1 MRGPASSAEGLDTAC
16 ARVPNSL
23 ALNVVDNAVEFGG
36 EITHGGASEDA
47 ARHHGSGSPLVGRT
61 AELGLLDTVIDRL
74 GHETPPFVDITGAA
88 GIGKSRLMAELC
100 LRARRRGVTVLRGRA
115 AEYERHLPFHPFADA
130 FADLADRP
138 PHTAGL
144 LDAVS
149 RIRGGRGADPSC
161 GPVRPAAD
169 RFGLHRSVAGLLA
182 QLGRPGGLVVALDD
196 VHWADP
202 ASLELLD
209 HLVRHPVPGPVV
221 LVVARR
227 DRQTPAA
234 LTAALTREAD
244 TGAVLRIGLAPLA
257 EEECIAGLA
266 PDLPRDRAARL
277 YAEGEGNPLYFLSLL
292 HAHREDAARR
302 RTSSSPA
309 SAVNSLGELPTGLG
323 ALLLNELAPL
333 TPPQHRTLEAIAVL
347 GDHAVLPVIRGAT
360 GRTDAEL
367 DDDLDSLARRDLV
380 RPGPGGRMMLRHP
393 VIRSLVHEST
403 AARRRVEIHR
413 AAAAELSRTGAP
425 AVEQARHI
433 ERSVTTWDPQ
443 AYAVLRQAAEQTAS
457 TAPTSCAHWLRAALR
472 LLPDTVE
479 RGPERRDLMLRR
491 ARALGV
497 AGGLRESRD
506 LLHEVISTAGPDE
519 ADVRTSAVVLCALTE
534 RHLGRYPEAIALLRR
549 ELSRQPELSP
559 SDRVSIGLELSSS
572 APHNVSY
579 PQMRGEVARTL
590 ADARALGNELGE
602 AGALAVAAFG
612 EAYEGGVAA
621 ASEYAVQAAGLLDGL
636 PDDDLTALCEP
647 LGRLGWAEAF
657 LGRFAD
663 AERHA
668 DRGLG
673 IARRSGQ
680 VYLLPLL
687 LLCKAHVR
695 IQTCRLPSACELAD
709 EAEDIARG
717 IGSSELLAFV
727 LANKAQVR
735 VAASAPGDPEALATA
750 EEAVATMGPSD
761 NWRASMA
768 WCMLGY
774 AALTGG
780 DPQRARD
787 ALLRAGGD
795 DLGGLQP
802 SMRPLLSEL
811 LVTAALSTGDIDS
824 ASAWAERARSEA
836 EQLGLPVQRAS
847 AMRSAAQLALHGGD
861 PAGAATLLSGAAALC
876 ARSGAAFWEARS
888 LLLAAPAMTAA
899 GFGARG
905 AAMWEQGHRLA
916 TGGGA
921 GLLVGLAEM
930 TRPSEPRM
938 SFAAP
943 PRLAS
948 LTAREREV
956 AELVAEG
963 LTNQAIATRLYLS
976 PRTVETHLSRVF
988 RKTDVATRA
997 ALAVLMA
1004 RS

>member
-1 MRGPASSAEGLDTAC
+1 M
-16 ARVPNSL
+16 
-23 ALNVVDNAVEFGG
+23 VDNVVEFGG
-36 EITHGGASEDA
+36 ESAHVGAPEGA
-47 ARHHGSGSPLVGRT
+47 ARRHDGGSPLVGRM
-61 AELGLLDTVIDRL
+61 AELAVLDSVIERL
-74 GHETPPFVDITGAA
+74 GHGAPPVVDITGAA
-88 GIGKSRLMAELC
+88 GIGKSRLMAEFC
-100 LRARRRGVTVLRGRA
+100 RRARRRGVTVLRGRA

-130 FADLADRP
+130 FADLVERP
-138 PHTAGL
+138 PHDESH
-144 LDAVS
+144 LDAVP
-149 RIRGGRGADPSC
+149 RILGGRGDGS
-161 GPVRPAAD
+161 VPAATD

-182 QLGRPGGLVVALDD
+182 QLGRAGGLVVALDD

-202 ASLELLD
+202 ASLEFLD
-209 HLVRHPVPGPVV
+209 HLVRHPVSGPVV

-227 DRQTPAA
+227 DRQTPTA
-234 LTAALTREAD
+234 LSAVLAREAD

-257 EEECIAGLA
+257 EQDCVEGLA
-266 PDLPRDRAARL
+266 PDLPRARAAQL
-277 YAEGEGNPLYFLSLL
+277 YAAGEGNPLYFLSLL

-302 RTSSSPA
+302 RASSSSRASVFPFTSGPA
-309 SAVNSLGELPTGLG
+309 SASVENGIGELPSGLG
-323 ALLLNELAPL
+323 ALLLNELDPL
-333 TPPQHRTLEAIAVL
+333 SPSQRGTLEAIAVL
-347 GDHAVLPVIRGAT
+347 GDHAVLPVIGRAT

-367 DDDLDSLARRDLV
+367 DDDLTNLERRDLV
-380 RPGPGGRMMLRHP
+380 RRAAGGRMVLRHP
-393 VIRSLVHEST
+393 VIRALVHEST

-413 AAAAELSRTGAP
+413 AAATELARTGAP
-425 AVEQARHI
+425 AVEQARHV
-433 ERSVTTWDPQ
+433 ERSVPTWDPQ
-443 AYAVLRQAAEQTAS
+443 AYAVLRQAAEETAS
-457 TAPTSCAHWLRAALR
+457 SAPTSCAHWLRAALR
-472 LLPDTVE
+472 ILPDTVE
-479 RGPERRDLMLRR
+479 RGAERRVLMLRR

-497 AGGLRESRD
+497 AGGLQESRD
-506 LLHEVISTAGPDE
+506 LLHAVISTAGPDE

-549 ELSRQPELSP
+549 ELSRQPVPSP
-559 SDRVSIGLELSSS
+559 AQRVSIGLELSSS
-572 APHNVSY
+572 APHNTPY
-579 PQMRGEVARTL
+579 PQMRDHVAQTL
-590 ADARALGNELGE
+590 ADARAVGNEPGE

-612 EAYEGGVAA
+612 EAYEGGMARASTYAA
-621 ASEYAVQAAGLLDGL
+621 QAAGLLDGL

-657 LGRFAD
+657 LGRFTD

-673 IARRSGQ
+673 IARRTGQ

-717 IGSSELLAFV
+717 IGSGELLAFV

-735 VAASAPGDPEALATA
+735 IAASAPGDQEALGAA
-750 EEAVATMGPSD
+750 EEAVASMGPSD

-780 DPQRARD
+780 DPHRARD

-795 DLGGLQP
+795 DLRGLQP

-811 LVTAALSTGDIDS
+811 LVTAALATGDVD
-824 ASAWAERARSEA
+824 AATAWAERAHDEA
-836 EQLGLPVQRAS
+836 ERLGLPVQRAS
-847 AMRSAAQLALHGGD
+847 AMRSAAQLALHGGA
-861 PAGAATLLSGAAALC
+861 PARAATLLAEAAAEC
-876 ARSGAAFWEARS
+876 ARAGAVFWEARS

-899 GFGARG
+899 GLEARG
-905 AAMWEQGHRLA
+905 AAMWEQGRRLA
-916 TGGGA
+916 AGGGA
-921 GLLVGLAEM
+921 GLLLGLAEM
-930 TRPSEPRM
+930 TQPPVPV
-938 SFAAP
+938 AP
-943 PRLAS
+943 PSTVPPWLAS
-948 LTAREREV
+948 LTVREREV

-988 RKTDVATRA
+988 RKTNVATRA
-997 ALAVLMA
+997 GLAALMA

>member
-1 MRGPASSAEGLDTAC
+1 MCVRLPNGL
-16 ARVPNSL
+16 PF
-23 ALNVVDNAVEFGG
+23 NVIDNAVEFGR
-36 EITHGGASEDA
+36 EITHVGPSDDA
-47 ARHHGSGSPLVGRT
+47 ATHHDGGSPLVGRT
-61 AELGLLDTVIDRL
+61 AELGLLDAVIDRL
-74 GHETPPFVDITGAA
+74 GHGTPSFVDITGAA
-88 GIGKSRLMAELC
+88 GIGKSRLMAEFC
-100 LRARRRGVTVLRGRA
+100 LHARRRGMTVLRGRA

-130 FADLADRP
+130 FADLDHRP
-138 PHTAGL
+138 PHAPDL
-144 LDAVS
+144 LDEVS
-149 RIRGGRGADPSC
+149 RVFGGRGAGPSP
-161 GPVRPAAD
+161 GPVPATAD
-169 RFGLHRSVAGLLA
+169 RFGLHRSVAGLMA
-182 QLGRPGGLVVALDD
+182 RLGRAGGLVVALDD

-227 DRQTPAA
+227 DRQTPTA
-234 LTAALTREAD
+234 LTAALTREAG
-244 TGAVLRIGLAPLA
+244 TEAVLRIGLAPLA
-257 EEECIAGLA
+257 EQECVEGLA
-266 PDLPRDRAARL
+266 PDLPRDRAAHL
-277 YAEGEGNPLYFLSLL
+277 YAAGEGNPLYFLSLL
-292 HAHREDAARR
+292 HAYREDAARR
-302 RTSSSPA
+302 RTSSSA
-309 SAVNSLGELPTGLG
+309 AAGISLGELPTGLG

-333 TPPQHRTLEAIAVL
+333 TPSQHRTLEVIAVL
-347 GDHAVLPVIRGAT
+347 GDHAVSPVIRRVA

-367 DDDLDSLARRDLV
+367 DDDLDTLARRDLV
-380 RPGPGGRMMLRHP
+380 RRGPGGRMVLRHP
-393 VIRSLVHEST
+393 VIRTLVHEST
-403 AARRRVEIHR
+403 AVRRRVEIHQ
-413 AAAAELSRTGAP
+413 AAAAELARIGAP
-425 AVEQARHI
+425 AVDQALHV

-443 AYAVLRQAAEQTAS
+443 AYAVLRKAAEQTAS
-457 TAPTSCAHWLRAALR
+457 TAPTSCAHWLQAALR
-472 LLPDTVE
+472 LLPDTAE
-479 RGPERRDLMLRR
+479 HAAERRDLMLRR

-506 LLHEVISTAGPDE
+506 LLHQVISTAGPDE
-519 ADVRTSAVVLCALTE
+519 TGVRTSAVVLCALTE

-549 ELSRQPELSP
+549 ELSRQPEPSP

-572 APHNVSY
+572 APHNAFY

-590 ADARALGNELGE
+590 ADARVLGNELGE

-612 EAYEGGVAA
+612 EAYEGDMAA
-621 ASEYAVQAAGLLDGL
+621 ASGYAAQAAGLLDGL

-657 LGRFAD
+657 LGRFTD

-680 VYLLPLL
+680 IYLLPLL

-695 IQTCRLPSACELAD
+695 IQTCRLRSAWELAD

-735 VAASAPGDPEALATA
+735 VAASAPGDPEALAAA
-750 EEAVATMGPSD
+750 EEAVATMGASD

-780 DPQRARD
+780 DPYRARD

-795 DLGGLQP
+795 DLRGLQP

-811 LVTAALSTGDIDS
+811 LVTAALSTGDVPS
-824 ASAWAERARSEA
+824 ASAWSERAHREAER
-836 EQLGLPVQRAS
+836 LGLPVQRAS
-847 AMRSAAQLALHGGD
+847 AMRSAAQLALHHGD
-861 PAGAATLLSGAAALC
+861 AVRAATLLSEAAAEC
-876 ARSGAAFWEARS
+876 ARSGAVFWEARS

-905 AAMWEQGHRLA
+905 AAMWKQGHRLA

-930 TRPSEPRM
+930 TRPSVPRTPP
-938 SFAAP
+938 AAP
-943 PRLAS
+943 PWLAS
-948 LTAREREV
+948 LTVREREI

-988 RKTDVATRA
+988 RKTEVATRSGLA
-997 ALAVLMA
+997 ARMA

>member
-1 MRGPASSAEGLDTAC
+1 MI
-16 ARVPNSL
+16 
-23 ALNVVDNAVEFGG
+23 DNAVEFGR
-36 EITHGGASEDA
+36 EITHAGAPEGA
-47 ARHHGSGSPLVGRT
+47 ATHHDGGSPLVGRK

-74 GHETPPFVDITGAA
+74 GRGGPPLVDITGAA

-130 FADLADRP
+130 FVDLDDHP
-138 PHTAGL
+138 PHAAPDM

-149 RIRGGRGADPSC
+149 RILGGRGAVPSP
-161 GPVRPAAD
+161 GAVPGTAD
-169 RFGLHRSVAGLLA
+169 RFGFHRSLAGLLA
-182 QLGRPGGLVVALDD
+182 QLGRAGGLVVALDD

-227 DRQTPAA
+227 DRQTPTA
-234 LTAALTREAD
+234 LTAALTRGVD
-244 TGAVLRIGLAPLA
+244 TEAVLRIGLAPLA
-257 EEECIAGLA
+257 EQECVEGLA
-266 PDLPRDRAARL
+266 HDLPRAQAEQL
-277 YAEGEGNPLYFLSLL
+277 YAAGEGNPLYFLSLL
-292 HAHREDAARR
+292 HAHREGAARR
-302 RTSSSPA
+302 RTSSWA
-309 SAVNSLGELPTGLG
+309 SAGDGLGELPTGLG
-323 ALLLNELAPL
+323 ALLLNELTPL
-333 TPPQHRTLEAIAVL
+333 TPSQHRTLEAIAVL
-347 GDHAVLPVIRGAT
+347 GDHAVASVIRRAT

-367 DDDLDSLARRDLV
+367 DDDLGTLARRDLV
-380 RPGPGGRMMLRHP
+380 RLDPGGRMVLRHP
-393 VIRSLVHEST
+393 VIRTLVHEST
-403 AARRRVEIHR
+403 AARRHVEIHR
-413 AAAAELSRTGAP
+413 AAAAELARTGAP
-425 AVEQARHI
+425 AVEQAPHI

-457 TAPTSCAHWLRAALR
+457 TAPTISAHWLRAALR

-479 RGPERRDLMLRR
+479 RGAERRDLMLRR

-506 LLHEVISTAGPDE
+506 LLHKVISTAGPDE
-519 ADVRTSAVVLCALTE
+519 TGVRTSAVVQCALTE

-549 ELSRQPELSP
+549 ELSRQPELSA

-572 APHNVSY
+572 APHNAPY

-621 ASEYAVQAAGLLDGL
+621 ASAYAAQAAGMLDGL

-657 LGRFAD
+657 LGRFTD

-695 IQTCRLPSACELAD
+695 IQTCRLPSALELAD

-735 VAASAPGDPEALATA
+735 IAASAPGDAEALAAA
-750 EEAVATMGPSD
+750 EEAVASMGASD

-780 DPQRARD
+780 DPHRALA

-795 DLGGLQP
+795 DLRGLQP

-811 LVTAALSTGDIDS
+811 LVTAALATGNVDS
-824 ASAWAERARSEA
+824 ASAWSERARKEA

-847 AMRSAAQLALHGGD
+847 AMRSAAQLALHHD
-861 PAGAATLLSGAAALC
+861 DHARAATLLSGAAAEC
-876 ARSGAAFWEARS
+876 ARSGAVFWEARS
-888 LLLAAPAMTAA
+888 LLLAAPVMTAA

-905 AAMWEQGHRLA
+905 AAMWEQGRRLA

-921 GLLVGLAEM
+921 GLLIGLAEM
-930 TRPSEPRM
+930 TRPSEPRT
-938 SFAAP
+938 SSTAP
-943 PRLAS
+943 PWLAS
-948 LTAREREV
+948 LTTREREV
-956 AELVAEG
+956 AELVTEG
-963 LTNQAIATRLYLS
+963 LTNQAIAARLYLS
-976 PRTVETHLSRVF
+976 PRTVETHVSRVF
-988 RKTDVATRA
+988 RKTGVATRA
-997 ALAVLMA
+997 GLAALMA

>member
-1 MRGPASSAEGLDTAC
+1 MFLRL
-16 ARVPNSL
+16 PNSCPSG
-23 ALNVVDNAVEFGG
+23 VVDNAVEFGG
-36 EITHGGASEDA
+36 EITYEGAPVGA
-47 ARHHGSGSPLVGRT
+47 APHHDSGSPLVGRSV
-61 AELGLLDTVIDRL
+61 ELGLLDTVIDRL
-74 GHETPPFVDITGAA
+74 GQGAPSFVDITGEA
-88 GIGKSRLMAELC
+88 GIGKSRLMTELC

-130 FADLADRP
+130 FADLDDRP
-138 PHTAGL
+138 PHAPGL
-144 LDAVS
+144 PDAVS
-149 RIRGGRGADPSC
+149 RILGGGGA
-161 GPVRPAAD
+161 GAAPATAD
-169 RFGLHRSVAGLLA
+169 RFGLHRSVARLLA
-182 QLGRPGGLVVALDD
+182 RLGRSGGLVVALDD

-227 DRQTPAA
+227 DRQTPTA
-234 LTAALTREAD
+234 LTGTLTREAD
-244 TGAVLRIGLAPLA
+244 TEAVLRIALAPLA
-257 EEECIAGLA
+257 EQECVEGFA
-266 PDLPRDRAARL
+266 PDLPRDRAAHL
-277 YAEGEGNPLYFLSLL
+277 YAAGEGNPLYFLSLL
-292 HAHREDAARR
+292 QAHRENAAAHG
-302 RTSSSPA
+302 TSPA
-309 SAVNSLGELPTGLG
+309 AAGIGPGGLPTGLG

-333 TPPQHRTLEAIAVL
+333 TPAQRRTLEAIAVL
-347 GDHAVLPVIRGAT
+347 GDHAVPPVIRGAT

-367 DDDLDSLARRDLV
+367 DDDLDALARRDLV
-380 RPGPGGRMMLRHP
+380 RSGPAGRPVLRHP
-393 VIRSLVHEST
+393 VIRALVHDST
-403 AARRRVEIHR
+403 PARRRVEIHH
-413 AAAAELSRTGAP
+413 AAAAELAATGAP

-433 ERSVTTWDPQ
+433 EQSVTTWDPQ
-443 AYAVLRQAAEQTAS
+443 AYSVLRQAAEQTAA
-457 TAPTSCAHWLRAALR
+457 TAPTSCAHWLQAALR

-479 RGPERRDLMLRR
+479 HGPERRDLMLRR

-497 AGGLRESRD
+497 AGGLLESRD

-519 ADVRTSAVVLCALTE
+519 TGVRTSAVVLCASTE

-549 ELSRQPELSP
+549 ELSRKPEPSP

-572 APHNVSY
+572 APHNASY
-579 PQMRGEVARTL
+579 PQMRDEVARTL
-590 ADARALGNELGE
+590 AEARALGDEPWE

-612 EAYEGGVAA
+612 EAYEGNVAA
-621 ASEYAVQAAGLLDGL
+621 AAAYAAQAAGLLDGL

-657 LGRFAD
+657 LGRFTD

-673 IARRSGQ
+673 IARRGGQ
-680 VYLLPLL
+680 IYLLPLL

-695 IQTCRLPSACELAD
+695 IQTCRLPSARELAD

-727 LANKAQVR
+727 MANKAQVCI
-735 VAASAPGDPEALATA
+735 AASAPGDPEAMAAA

-774 AALTGG
+774 AAMTGG
-780 DPQRARD
+780 DPHRARH
-787 ALLRAGGD
+787 AILRAGGH

-802 SMRPLLSEL
+802 SMRPLFSEL
-811 LVTAALSTGDIDS
+811 LVTAALSTGDVDS
-824 ASAWAERARSEA
+824 ASAWSERAREEA
-836 EQLGLPVQRAS
+836 ERLGLPVQRAS
-847 AMRSAAQLALHGGD
+847 AMRSAAQLASHHG
-861 PAGAATLLSGAAALC
+861 ATAEAATLLSEAVEVC
-876 ARSGAAFWEARS
+876 ARSGAVFWEARS
-888 LLLAAPAMTAA
+888 LLLAAPVMTAA

-905 AAMWEQGHRLA
+905 AAMWEQGRRLA

-921 GLLVGLAEM
+921 GLLIGLSEL
-930 TRPSEPRM
+930 TRPP
-938 SFAAP
+938 AP
-943 PRLAS
+943 SASSAVPTWLAS

-956 AELVAEG
+956 AGMVAEG
-963 LTNQAIATRLYLS
+963 LTNQAIATRLFLS
-976 PRTVETHLSRVF
+976 PRTVETHVSRVF
-988 RKTDVATRA
+988 RKTGVATRA
-997 ALAVLMA
+997 GLAALMA

>member
-1 MRGPASSAEGLDTAC
+1 M
-16 ARVPNSL
+16 
-23 ALNVVDNAVEFGG
+23 
-36 EITHGGASEDA
+36 GASEDA
-47 ARHHGSGSPLVGRT
+47 AAHPESGRPFVGRT
-61 AELGLLDTVIDRL
+61 DELGLLETVIDRL
-74 GHETPPFVDITGAA
+74 GHGAPPFIDITGAA
-88 GIGKSRLMAELC
+88 GIGKSRLMTEFC

-115 AEYERHLPFHPFADA
+115 AEYERQLPFHPFADA
-130 FADLADRP
+130 FADLDDRLQAAAP
-138 PHTAGL
+138 DL

-149 RIRGGRGADPSC
+149 PVLGGRGAGPSP
-161 GPVRPAAD
+161 GPMPAAAD

-182 QLGRPGGLVVALDD
+182 QLGRAGGLVVALDD

-227 DRQTPAA
+227 DRQTPTA
-234 LTAALTREAD
+234 LTAALTRGVD
-244 TGAVLRIGLAPLA
+244 TDAVLRIGLAPLA
-257 EEECIAGLA
+257 EQECVEGLA
-266 PDLPRDRAARL
+266 PDLPRGRAAHL
-277 YAEGEGNPLYFLSLL
+277 YAAGEGNPLYFLSLL
-292 HAHREDAARR
+292 HAHREGAARR
-302 RTSSSPA
+302 PTPFSVSTES
-309 SAVNSLGELPTGLG
+309 SLGELPTGLG

-333 TPPQHRTLEAIAVL
+333 TPSQRRALEAIAVL
-347 GDHAVLPVIRGAT
+347 GDHAVTPVIRRAT
-360 GRTDAEL
+360 GRTDTEL
-367 DDDLDSLARRDLV
+367 DDDLDALARRDLA
-380 RPGPGGRMMLRHP
+380 RAGPNGRMVLRHP
-393 VIRSLVHEST
+393 VLRTVVHEST
-403 AARRRVEIHR
+403 AARRLVEIHR
-413 AAAAELSRTGAP
+413 AAAAELARTGAP
-425 AVEQARHI
+425 AVEQARHV
-433 ERSVTTWDPQ
+433 ERSVITWDPQ
-443 AYAVLRQAAEQTAS
+443 AYAVLRRAAEQTAS

-479 RGPERRDLMLRR
+479 HAAERRDLMLRR

-506 LLHEVISTAGPDE
+506 LLHKVISTAGPDE
-519 ADVRTSAVVLCALTE
+519 AGVRTSAVVLCALTE

-572 APHNVSY
+572 APHNTSY

-621 ASEYAVQAAGLLDGL
+621 ASAYATQAAGLLDGL

-657 LGRFAD
+657 LGRFTD

-673 IARRSGQ
+673 IARSSGQ

-735 VAASAPGDPEALATA
+735 IAASAPGDPEALAAA
-750 EEAVATMGPSD
+750 EEAVASMGPSD

-780 DPQRARD
+780 DPHRARA

-795 DLGGLQP
+795 DLRGLQP

-811 LVTAALSTGDIDS
+811 LVTAALSTGDVGS
-824 ASAWAERARSEA
+824 ASAWSERARKDA

-847 AMRSAAQLALHGGD
+847 AMRSAAQLALHDGD
-861 PAGAATLLSGAAALC
+861 PARAATLLSEAAAEC
-876 ARSGAAFWEARS
+876 ARSGAVFWEARS
-888 LLLAAPAMTAA
+888 LLLAAPVMTAA
-899 GFGARG
+899 GLGARG

-916 TGGGA
+916 VAGGA
-921 GLLVGLAEM
+921 GLLVGLAEL
-930 TRPSEPRM
+930 TRPPVPSVSSP
-938 SFAAP
+938 AP
-943 PRLAS
+943 PWLAS

-963 LTNQAIATRLYLS
+963 LTNQAIAARLYLS
-976 PRTVETHLSRVF
+976 RRTVETHLSRVF

-997 ALAVLMA
+997 GLAALMA

>member
-1 MRGPASSAEGLDTAC
+1 M
-16 ARVPNSL
+16 
-23 ALNVVDNAVEFGG
+23 
-36 EITHGGASEDA
+36 SEA
-47 ARHHGSGSPLVGRT
+47 AATPHDRGSPLVGRT

-74 GHETPPFVDITGAA
+74 GHGAPPFVDITGAA
-88 GIGKSRLMAELC
+88 GIGKSRLMTELC

-130 FADLADRP
+130 FADLDGRL
-138 PHTAGL
+138 PHAVPDL

-149 RIRGGRGADPSC
+149 PVLGGRGAGPSP
-161 GPVRPAAD
+161 GPVPATAD

-182 QLGRPGGLVVALDD
+182 QLGRAGGLVVALDD

-227 DRQTPAA
+227 DRQTPNA
-234 LTAALTREAD
+234 LTAALTRGVD
-244 TGAVLRIGLAPLA
+244 TDAVLRIALAPLA
-257 EEECIAGLA
+257 EQECVEGLA
-266 PDLPRDRAARL
+266 PDLPRGRAAQL
-277 YAEGEGNPLYFLSLL
+277 YAAGEGNPLYFLSLL
-292 HAHREDAARR
+292 HAHREGAARR
-302 RTSSSPA
+302 PTSSSA
-309 SAVNSLGELPTGLG
+309 SAENGLGELPTGLG

-333 TPPQHRTLEAIAVL
+333 TPPQHRVLEAIAVL
-347 GDHAVLPVIRGAT
+347 GDHAVSPVIRRAT

-367 DDDLDSLARRDLV
+367 DDDLDALARRDLV
-380 RPGPGGRMMLRHP
+380 RPGPGGRMVLRHP
-393 VIRSLVHEST
+393 VIRTLVHEST

-413 AAAAELSRTGAP
+413 AAAAELARTGAP
-425 AVEQARHI
+425 AVEQARHV
-433 ERSVTTWDPQ
+433 ERSVTSWDPQ

-457 TAPTSCAHWLRAALR
+457 TAPTSCAHWLGAALR

-479 RGPERRDLMLRR
+479 RAAERRDLMLRR

-497 AGGLRESRD
+497 SGGLRESRD
-506 LLHEVISTAGPDE
+506 LLHKVISTAGPDE
-519 ADVRTSAVVLCALTE
+519 AGVRTSAVVLCALTE

-549 ELSRQPELSP
+549 ELSSRPELSP

-572 APHNVSY
+572 APHNASY

-590 ADARALGNELGE
+590 AEARALGNELGE

-621 ASEYAVQAAGLLDGL
+621 ASSYAAQAADLLDGL

-647 LGRLGWAEAF
+647 LGRLAWAEAF
-657 LGRFAD
+657 LGRFTD

-735 VAASAPGDPEALATA
+735 IAASAPGDPEALAAA
-750 EEAVATMGPSD
+750 EEAVASMGPSD

-780 DPQRARD
+780 DPHRARD

-795 DLGGLQP
+795 DLRGLQP

-811 LVTAALSTGDIDS
+811 LVTAALFTGDVDS
-824 ASAWAERARSEA
+824 ASAWSERARKDA

-861 PAGAATLLSGAAALC
+861 PARAAKLLAEAAAEC
-876 ARSGAAFWEARS
+876 ARSGAVFWEARS

-899 GFGARG
+899 GFGTRG

-930 TRPSEPRM
+930 TRPSAP
-938 SFAAP
+938 SPSSPAP
-943 PRLAS
+943 PWLAS

-963 LTNQAIATRLYLS
+963 LTNQAIAAKLYLS
-976 PRTVETHLSRVF
+976 RRTVETHISRVF

-997 ALAVLMA
+997 GLAALMA

>member
-1 MRGPASSAEGLDTAC
+1 MDAAC
-16 ARVPNSL
+16 ARLPNSRT
-23 ALNVVDNAVEFGG
+23 LNVVDNAVELGG
-36 EITHGGASEDA
+36 EIARGGASEDA
-47 ARHHGSGSPLVGRT
+47 AGHHGSGSPLVGRT

-74 GHETPPFVDITGAA
+74 GHGAPPFVDITGAA
-88 GIGKSRLMAELC
+88 GIGKSRLMAEFC

-130 FADLADRP
+130 FADLADGP
-138 PHTAGL
+138 PHAPGL

-149 RIRGGRGADPSC
+149 RIRGGRAAEPSP
-161 GPVRPAAD
+161 GPVQPAAD
-169 RFGLHRSVAGLLA
+169 RFGLHRSVAARLA
-182 QLGRPGGLVVALDD
+182 QLGRAGGLVVALDD

-227 DRQTPAA
+227 DRQTPTA

-244 TGAVLRIGLAPLA
+244 TDAVLRIALAPLA
-257 EEECIAGLA
+257 EEECIEGLA
-266 PDLPRDRAARL
+266 PDLPRERSAQL
-277 YAEGEGNPLYFLSLL
+277 YAAGEGNPLYFLSLL

-302 RTSSSPA
+302 RASSAQA
-309 SAVNSLGELPTGLG
+309 SAGNSLGELPTGLG
-323 ALLLNELAPL
+323 AVLMNELAPL
-333 TPPQHRTLEAIAVL
+333 TPSQHRTLEAIAVL
-347 GDHAVLPVIRGAT
+347 GDHAMSRVIRRAT
-360 GRTDAEL
+360 GHTDAEL

-393 VIRSLVHEST
+393 VIRTLVHEST

-413 AAAAELSRTGAP
+413 AAAVELSRTGAP

-433 ERSVTTWDPQ
+433 ERSVTSWDPQ

-457 TAPTSCAHWLRAALR
+457 TAPTSCAHWLRAALT

-479 RGPERRDLMLRR
+479 RGAERRDLMLRR

-506 LLHEVISTAGPDE
+506 LLHKVISTAGPDE
-519 ADVRTSAVVLCALTE
+519 TGVRTSAVVLCALTE

-612 EAYEGGVAA
+612 EAYEGGVPA
-621 ASEYAVQAAGLLDGL
+621 ASAYAAQAAGLLDGL

-735 VAASAPGDPEALATA
+735 IAASAPGDPEALAAA

-780 DPQRARD
+780 DPHRARD

-811 LVTAALSTGDIDS
+811 LVTAALATGDVGS
-824 ASAWAERARSEA
+824 ASAWAERARHEA

-861 PAGAATLLSGAAALC
+861 PAGAATLLSEAAALC
-876 ARSGAAFWEARS
+876 ARAGAAFWEARS
-888 LLLAAPAMTAA
+888 LLLAAPVMTAA
-899 GFGARG
+899 GLGARG

-930 TRPSEPRM
+930 TRPSEPCT
-938 SFAAP
+938 SATAP
-943 PRLAS
+943 PWLAS

-997 ALAVLMA
+997 ALAALVA

>member
-1 MRGPASSAEGLDTAC
+1 MSRP
-16 ARVPNSL
+16 
-23 ALNVVDNAVEFGG
+23 
-36 EITHGGASEDA
+36 GASEDA
-47 ARHHGSGSPLVGRT
+47 AGRHGNGSPLVGRS
-61 AELGLLDTVIDRL
+61 AELRLLDTVIDRL
-74 GHETPPFVDITGAA
+74 GHGAPSLVDLTGAA

-115 AEYERHLPFHPFADA
+115 TEYERHLPFHPFADA
-130 FADLADRP
+130 FADLDARP
-138 PHTAGL
+138 PLAAGL

-149 RIRGGRGADPSC
+149 RTLGGRGAEPSPA
-161 GPVRPAAD
+161 PVHAAAD
-169 RFGLHRSVAGLLA
+169 RFALHRSVAALLT
-182 QLGRPGGLVVALDD
+182 QLGRTGGGLVVALDD

-227 DRQTPAA
+227 DRQTPTS

-244 TGAVLRIGLAPLA
+244 TDAVLRIGLAPLA
-257 EEECIAGLA
+257 EQDCVEGLA
-266 PDLPRDRAARL
+266 PDLPRERAARL
-277 YAEGEGNPLYFLSLL
+277 HAEGEGNPLYFLALL
-292 HAHREDAARR
+292 HAYREDAARR
-302 RTSSSPA
+302 STSSPA
-309 SAVNSLGELPTGLG
+309 PAGSGHGELPTGLA

-333 TPPQHRTLEAIAVL
+333 TPSQRRTLEAVAVL
-347 GDHAVLPVIRGAT
+347 GDHAVAPVIRRAT

-367 DDDLDSLARRDLV
+367 DDDLDALARRDLV
-380 RPGPGGRMMLRHP
+380 RPGPGGRTMLRHP
-393 VIRSLVHEST
+393 VIRTLVHEST
-403 AARRRVEIHR
+403 SARRRVEIHR

-425 AVEQARHI
+425 AVEQAQHI
-433 ERSVTTWDPQ
+433 ERSVTTWDPY

-457 TAPTSCAHWLRAALR
+457 TAPTSCAHWLSAALR
-472 LLPDTVE
+472 LLPDTAE
-479 RGPERRDLMLRR
+479 RGAERRDLMLRR

-506 LLHEVISTAGPDE
+506 LLHKVISTAGPDE
-519 ADVRTSAVVLCALTE
+519 TGVRTAAVVLCALTE

-549 ELSRQPELSP
+549 ELSRQPEPSP

-572 APHNVSY
+572 APHNAAY

-590 ADARALGNELGE
+590 ADARALGDERGE

-612 EAYEGGVAA
+612 EAYEGRVAVATAYA
-621 ASEYAVQAAGLLDGL
+621 AQAAGLLDGL
-636 PDDDLTALCEP
+636 PDDYLTALCEP

-668 DRGLG
+668 ERGLG

-695 IQTCRLPSACELAD
+695 IQTCRLTSARELAD

-735 VAASAPGDPEALATA
+735 IAASAPGDPEALAAA
-750 EEAVATMGPSD
+750 EEAVAAMGPSD

-780 DPQRARD
+780 DPHRARD

-795 DLGGLQP
+795 DLAGLQP

-811 LVTAALSTGDIDS
+811 LITAALFTGDVDS
-824 ASAWAERARSEA
+824 ASAWAGRARDEA

-847 AMRSAAQLALHGGD
+847 AMRSAAQLAVHDGD
-861 PAGAATLLSGAAALC
+861 HAGAATLLSEAAALC
-876 ARSGAAFWEARS
+876 ARSGAVFWEARS
-888 LLLAAPAMTAA
+888 LLLAAPVMAAA
-899 GFGARG
+899 GSGARG
-905 AAMWEQGHRLA
+905 AVMWEQGHRLA

-921 GLLVGLAEM
+921 GLLIGLAEM
-930 TRPSEPRM
+930 TRPSEPRT
-938 SFAAP
+938 SSTAP
-943 PRLAS
+943 PWLAS

-963 LTNQAIATRLYLS
+963 LTNQGIATRLYLS

-997 ALAVLMA
+997 ALAALMA

>member
-1 MRGPASSAEGLDTAC
+1 MIDK
-16 ARVPNSL
+16 
-23 ALNVVDNAVEFGG
+23 AVEFGRK
-36 EITHGGASEDA
+36 ITHVTVSEDA
-47 ARHHGSGSPLVGRT
+47 ATHHDSASPLVGRT
-61 AELGLLDTVIDRL
+61 AELELLDRVIDQL
-74 GHETPPFVDITGAA
+74 GHGAPPFVDIIGAA
-88 GIGKSRLMAELC
+88 GIGKSRLMTELC

-130 FADLADRP
+130 FADLDGRL
-138 PHTAGL
+138 PHAAPDL

-149 RIRGGRGADPSC
+149 PVLGPGPSPGAVPA
-161 GPVRPAAD
+161 AAD

-182 QLGRPGGLVVALDD
+182 QVGRPGGLVVALDD

-209 HLVRHPVPGPVV
+209 HLVRHPVAGPVV

-227 DRQTPAA
+227 DRQTPAT
-234 LTAALTREAD
+234 LTAALTRGVD
-244 TGAVLRIGLAPLA
+244 TEAVLRIALAPLA
-257 EEECIAGLA
+257 EQECVEGLA
-266 PDLPRDRAARL
+266 PDLPRDRAAQL
-277 YAEGEGNPLYFLSLL
+277 YAAGEGNPLYFLSLL
-292 HAHREDAARR
+292 HAHREGAARR
-302 RTSSSPA
+302 PTSSSA
-309 SAVNSLGELPTGLG
+309 SASASVENSVGELPTGLG
-323 ALLLNELAPL
+323 ALLLDELTPL
-333 TPPQHRTLEAIAVL
+333 TPSQHRTLEAVAVL
-347 GDHAVLPVIRGAT
+347 GDHAVSPVIRGAT

-367 DDDLDSLARRDLV
+367 DDDLDTLARRDLV
-380 RPGPGGRMMLRHP
+380 RPGPNGRWVLRHP
-393 VIRSLVHEST
+393 VIRTLVHEST

-413 AAAAELSRTGAP
+413 AAAAELARTGAP
-425 AVEQARHI
+425 AVEQARHV
-433 ERSVTTWDPQ
+433 ERSVTTWDPH

-457 TAPTSCAHWLRAALR
+457 TAPTSCAHWLGAALR
-472 LLPDTVE
+472 LLPDTSE
-479 RGPERRDLMLRR
+479 HGAERRDLMLRR

-506 LLHEVISTAGPDE
+506 LLHTVISTAGPDE
-519 ADVRTSAVVLCALTE
+519 ARVRTSAVVLCALTE

-572 APHNVSY
+572 APHNASY

-621 ASEYAVQAAGLLDGL
+621 ASAYASQAAGLLDGL

-657 LGRFAD
+657 LGRFTD

-735 VAASAPGDPEALATA
+735 IAASAPGDPEALAAA
-750 EEAVATMGPSD
+750 EEAVASMGSSD

-780 DPQRARD
+780 DPHRARD

-795 DLGGLQP
+795 DLRGLQP

-811 LVTAALSTGDIDS
+811 LVTAALFTGDVGS
-824 ASAWAERARSEA
+824 ASAWSEQARKDA
-836 EQLGLPVQRAS
+836 DQLGLPVQRAS

-861 PAGAATLLSGAAALC
+861 PARAATLLAEAAAEC
-876 ARSGAAFWEARS
+876 ARSGAVFWEARS
-888 LLLAAPAMTAA
+888 LLLAAPAMVAA

-930 TRPSEPRM
+930 TRPPVPSTP
-938 SFAAP
+938 SPAP
-943 PRLAS
+943 PWLAS

-963 LTNQAIATRLYLS
+963 LTNQAVATRLYLS

-997 ALAVLMA
+997 GLAALMA

>member
-1 MRGPASSAEGLDTAC
+1 MD
-16 ARVPNSL
+16 
-23 ALNVVDNAVEFGG
+23 FGR
-36 EITHGGASEDA
+36 EITHVGTPEDA
-47 ARHHGSGSPLVGRT
+47 VTHPDSGGPLVGRA
-61 AELGLLDTVIDRL
+61 AELGLLDAVIDRL
-74 GHETPPFVDITGAA
+74 GHGAPSVVDITGAA
-88 GIGKSRLMAELC
+88 GIGKSRLMAEFC

-130 FADLADRP
+130 FADLHHRP
-138 PHTAGL
+138 PLASDL
-144 LDAVS
+144 LDALPRVL
-149 RIRGGRGADPSC
+149 GGRGAGSSS
-161 GPVRPAAD
+161 GPVPAPAD
-169 RFGLHRSVAGLLA
+169 RFGLHRSMAGLMA
-182 QLGRPGGLVVALDD
+182 QLGRSCGLVVALDD

-227 DRQTPAA
+227 DRQTPTA
-234 LTAALTREAD
+234 LTASLTRGAD
-244 TGAVLRIGLAPLA
+244 TEAVLRIGLAPLA
-257 EEECIAGLA
+257 ERECVEGLA
-266 PDLPRDRAARL
+266 PDLPPDRAARL
-277 YAEGEGNPLYFLSLL
+277 YAAGEGNPLYFLSLV

-302 RTSSSPA
+302 RTTSPV
-309 SAVNSLGELPTGLG
+309 SAEIGPGDLPSGMA

-333 TPPQHRTLEAIAVL
+333 TPSQHRTLEAIAVL
-347 GDHAVLPVIRGAT
+347 GDHAVSPVIRGVT
-360 GRTDAEL
+360 GLTDAEL
-367 DDDLDSLARRDLV
+367 DDDLGALARRDLV
-380 RPGPGGRMMLRHP
+380 RPGPGGRMALRHP
-393 VIRSLVHEST
+393 VLRTLVHEST
-403 AARRRVEIHR
+403 AVRRRVEIHH
-413 AAAAELSRTGAP
+413 AAAAELARTGAP
-425 AVEQARHI
+425 PVEQARHI
-433 ERSVTTWDPQ
+433 EQSVTTWDPQ
-443 AYAVLRQAAEQTAS
+443 AYAVLRLAAEQTES
-457 TAPTSCAHWLRAALR
+457 TAPTSCAHWLRSALR

-479 RGPERRDLMLRR
+479 HGAERRELMLRR

-506 LLHEVISTAGPDE
+506 LLHKVISTAGPDE
-519 ADVRTSAVVLCALTE
+519 TGVRTSAVLLCASTE

-549 ELSRQPELSP
+549 ELSRQPGLSP

-572 APHNVSY
+572 APHNASY
-579 PQMRGEVARTL
+579 PQMRGEVAQTL
-590 ADARALGNELGE
+590 ADARTLGIERGE

-612 EAYEGGVAA
+612 EAYEGDTAA
-621 ASEYAVQAAGLLDGL
+621 ASTYAAQAAGLLDGL

-657 LGRFAD
+657 LGRFVD

-680 VYLLPLL
+680 IYLLPLL

-695 IQTCRLPSACELAD
+695 IQTCRLRSARELAD

-735 VAASAPGDPEALATA
+735 VAASAPGDPEALAAA
-750 EEAVATMGPSD
+750 EEAVAAMGPSD

-780 DPQRARD
+780 DPHRARA
-787 ALLRAGGD
+787 ALLRAGGG
-795 DLGGLQP
+795 DLHGLQP

-811 LVTAALSTGDIDS
+811 LVTAALSTGDVPS
-824 ASAWAERARSEA
+824 ASAWAERAHREA
-836 EQLGLPVQRAS
+836 DQLGLPVQRAS
-847 AMRSAAQLALHGGD
+847 AMRSAAQLALHHGD
-861 PAGAATLLSGAAALC
+861 AERAATLLSEAAAEC
-876 ARSGAAFWEARS
+876 ARSGAVFWEARS
-888 LLLAAPAMTAA
+888 LLLAAPAMAAA
-899 GFGARG
+899 GYEARG
-905 AAMWEQGHRLA
+905 ATMWKLGHRLA
-916 TGGGA
+916 TDGGA

-930 TRPSEPRM
+930 TRPSVPP
-938 SFAAP
+938 AP
-943 PRLAS
+943 PTAPPWLSS
-948 LTAREREV
+948 LTAREREI

-963 LTNQAIATRLYLS
+963 LTNRAIATRLYLS

-988 RKTDVATRA
+988 RKTDVDTRA
-997 ALAVLMA
+997 RLAALMA
-1004 RS
+1004 RP

>member
-1 MRGPASSAEGLDTAC
+1 MI
-16 ARVPNSL
+16 
-23 ALNVVDNAVEFGG
+23 DNAVEFGR
-36 EITHGGASEDA
+36 EITPVGPSDDVAT
-47 ARHHGSGSPLVGRT
+47 HHDGGSPLVGRT

-74 GHETPPFVDITGAA
+74 GRGAPSFVDITGAA
-88 GIGKSRLMAELC
+88 GIGKSRLMSEFC
-100 LRARRRGVTVLRGRA
+100 LHARRRGMTVLRGRA

-130 FADLADRP
+130 FADLDHRP
-138 PHTAGL
+138 PHAPDL

-149 RIRGGRGADPSC
+149 RVLGGTGAGPSPA
-161 GPVRPAAD
+161 PVPATDD
-169 RFGLHRSVAGLLA
+169 RFGLHRSVGRLMA
-182 QLGRPGGLVVALDD
+182 QLGRAGGLVVALDD

-227 DRQTPAA
+227 DRQTPTA

-257 EEECIAGLA
+257 ERECVEGLA
-266 PDLPRDRAARL
+266 PDLPRDRAAQL
-277 YAEGEGNPLYFLSLL
+277 YAAGEGNPLYFLSLL
-292 HAHREDAARR
+292 HAYREDAARR
-302 RTSSSPA
+302 PAPTSA
-309 SAVNSLGELPTGLG
+309 SAEIGLGELPTGL
-323 ALLLNELAPL
+323 APLLLNELAPL
-333 TPPQHRTLEAIAVL
+333 TPSQRRTLEVIAVL
-347 GDHAVLPVIRGAT
+347 GDHAVSPVIRGVT

-367 DDDLDSLARRDLV
+367 DDDLDALARRDLV
-380 RPGPGGRMMLRHP
+380 RPGPGGRMVLRHP
-393 VIRSLVHEST
+393 VIRTLVHEST
-403 AARRRVEIHR
+403 TVRRRVEIHH
-413 AAAAELSRTGAP
+413 AAAAELARTGAP
-425 AVEQARHI
+425 AVEQAQHV

-472 LLPDTVE
+472 LLPDTAE
-479 RGPERRDLMLRR
+479 HAAERRDLTLRR

-497 AGGLRESRD
+497 SGGLRESRD
-506 LLHEVISTAGPDE
+506 LLHKVISTAGPDE
-519 ADVRTSAVVLCALTE
+519 TGVRTSAVVLCALTE
-534 RHLGRYPEAIALLRR
+534 RHLGRYPEATALLRR
-549 ELSRQPELSP
+549 ELRQPDLSP
-559 SDRVSIGLELSSS
+559 SDRVSIGLELCSS
-572 APHNVSY
+572 APHNASY
-579 PQMRGEVARTL
+579 PQMRSEVARTL
-590 ADARALGNELGE
+590 ADARVLGNELGE

-612 EAYEGGVAA
+612 EAYEGDVAA
-621 ASEYAVQAAGLLDGL
+621 ASAYAVQAAGLLDGL

-657 LGRFAD
+657 LGRFTD

-680 VYLLPLL
+680 IYLLPLL

-695 IQTCRLPSACELAD
+695 IQTCRLQSARELAD

-717 IGSSELLAFV
+717 IGSGELLAFV

-735 VAASAPGDPEALATA
+735 VAASAPGDPEALAAA

-780 DPQRARD
+780 DPHRARD

-795 DLGGLQP
+795 DLRGLQP

-811 LVTAALSTGDIDS
+811 LVTAALFTGDVAS
-824 ASAWAERARSEA
+824 ASAWSERARREA

-847 AMRSAAQLALHGGD
+847 AMRSAAQLALHHGD
-861 PAGAATLLSGAAALC
+861 PGRAATLLAEAAAEC
-876 ARSGAAFWEARS
+876 ARSGAVFWEARS
-888 LLLAAPAMTAA
+888 LLLAAPVMTAA
-899 GFGARG
+899 GRG
-905 AAMWEQGHRLA
+905 ERGEVMWKQGHRLA

-930 TRPSEPRM
+930 TRPSAPRTP
-938 SFAAP
+938 STTP
-943 PRLAS
+943 PWLAS
-948 LTAREREV
+948 FTAREREI
-956 AELVAEG
+956 AGLVAEG
-963 LTNQAIATRLYLS
+963 LTNQAIAGRLYLS

-988 RKTDVATRA
+988 RKAEVATRS
-997 ALAVLMA
+997 ALAALMA